1 VFRTVFSR
9 FKLAGVILASAP
21 PLHLHVGFGVN
32 QVQTWT
38 LVAMILAS
46 GITFLDGSVVNVA
59 LPAID
64 RDLGAG
70 LSGLQWIV
78 DGYALTLSSFLIVGG
93 ALGDR
98 LGRKRVMVWGLVGFG
113 LSSLACGLAP
123 STVVLVAARLVQ
135 GAMGAL
141 LVPGSLAII
150 RAVFTDD
157 ASRAG
162 AIGTWS
168 AFTSVA
174 GVVGPLL
181 GGVLVDRLGWRWVF
195 LINPPLVALT
205 ALILMRFVP
214 ESKDET
220 ASGSLDWLGAA
231 LVVIGLSGLSAGLI
245 EAPLLGLSN
254 PLVWGGII
262 IGVLTLVAFVWHQA
276 RTPNPMMPLK
286 LFNSRTFR
294 GANLYTLGVYFS
306 LGGLPFFLPV
316 YIQNVMNL
324 PATVAGAVLLPV
336 PILLFL
342 FSRVFSSLSVRLGP
356 RRLMTVGALI
366 VAIGLVLMTRLSADA
381 NLWLVAL
388 PAGIVFGL
396 GLAVLVAPLTT
407 AVLSSVPAQLSGV
420 GSAINNVASRVA
432 GLLAVA
438 GLGVVFSLSF
448 NFRVWS
454 EYESELHADQRT
466 PQILRVL
473 ERVRANPTGRTEGLE
488 PQLMTTVRAA
498 QTDAFRT
505 VLMVCAASCV
515 LGAAAA
521 WFGLREGHSES
532 A

>member
-1 VFRTVFSR
+1 
-9 FKLAGVILASAP
+9 
-21 PLHLHVGFGVN
+21 
-32 QVQTWT
+32 
-38 LVAMILAS
+38 MILAS
-46 GITFLDGSVVNVA
+46 GIVFLDGSVVNVA

-64 RDLGAG
+64 RNLGAG
-70 LSGLQWIV
+70 MSGLQWIV

-98 LGRKRVMVWGLVGFG
+98 LGRRRVMVWGLVGFG

-123 STVVLVAARLVQ
+123 STAVLVVARLVQ
-135 GAMGAL
+135 GATGAL

-150 RAVFTDD
+150 RAVFADD

-181 GGVLVDRLGWRWVF
+181 GGVMVDRLGWRWVF

-205 ALILMRFVP
+205 ALMLTRFVP
-214 ESKDET
+214 ESRDET

-231 LVVIGLSGLSAGLI
+231 LVVVGLAGLSAGLI
-245 EAPLLGLSN
+245 EAPLQGLSS
-254 PLVWGGII
+254 PFVSGGII
-262 IGVLTLVAFVWHQA
+262 MGAITLVVFVVHQA
-276 RTPNPMMPLK
+276 RTKHPMMPLG
-286 LFNSRTFR
+286 LFRSRTFSST
-294 GANLYTLGVYFS
+294 NLYTLGVYFS

-316 YIQNVMNL
+316 FVQNVMNL
-324 PATVAGAVLLPV
+324 PATVAGAALLPV

-342 FSRVFSSLSVRLGP
+342 FSRFFSGLSVRLGS
-356 RRLMTVGALI
+356 RRLMTAGALI
-366 VAIGLVLMTRLSADA
+366 VVLGLLLMTRLSPDA

-396 GLAVLVAPLTT
+396 GLAVLVAPLTA
-407 AVLSSVPAQLSGV
+407 AVLGSVPAHLSGV
-420 GSAINNVASRVA
+420 GSAINNVAARVA

-466 PQILRVL
+466 AQVLSVL
-473 ERVRANPTGRTEGLE
+473 ERVRANPTGRTDGLE
-488 PQLMTTVRAA
+488 PQLLETVRAA
-498 QTDAFRT
+498 QTDAFRA
-505 VLMVCAASCV
+505 VLIVCALSCG

-521 WFGLREGHSES
+521 WFGLEERRSES